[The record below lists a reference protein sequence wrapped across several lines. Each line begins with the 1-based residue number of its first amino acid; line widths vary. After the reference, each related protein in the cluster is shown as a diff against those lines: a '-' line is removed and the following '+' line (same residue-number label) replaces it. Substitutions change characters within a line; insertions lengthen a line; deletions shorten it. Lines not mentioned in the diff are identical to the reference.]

1 MIPEKPKMII
11 KIWKMPT
18 PAAKEQKVEM
28 KKNVFFWKKLRCSC
42 SQSNFAFLTIYFQM
56 NKQSSEKLLWNW
68 KLEKRSFRFVDF
80 LTSKNYRI
88 YFFVPNFAWIYKK
101 ILFFNETNPCK
112 HDYSEIIRDIEKK
125 FFVSFGSLV
134 KDFWNYRFSEA
145 KLGNFR

>member
-101 ILFFNETNPCK
+101 ILERYKIF
-112 HDYSEIIRDIEKK
+112 I
-125 FFVSFGSLV
+125 FFVLPNLICIYIYLSVGKVFQT
-134 KDFWNYRFSEA
+134 KNI
-145 KLGNFR
+145 

>member
-11 KIWKMPT
+11 KIWKIPT

-28 KKNVFFWKKLRCSC
+28 KKNVFFWKKIRCSW

-68 KLEKRSFRFVDF
+68 KLEKRCFRFFDF

-88 YFFVPNFAWIYKK
+88 YLFVPNFAWIYKK
-101 ILFFNETNPCK
+101 ILERYKILIFSGLPNLICIYISFCRQSFSN
-112 HDYSEIIRDIEKK
+112 KK
-125 FFVSFGSLV
+125 YLT
-134 KDFWNYRFSEA
+134 
-145 KLGNFR
+145 